1 MRPCKRNRK
10 RRRGVMFRSA
20 RSYPSHENSC
30 LCFHRLPRYSFL
42 VLGVFRT
49 NTSCTS
55 LGKICPKSGR
65 AQRGI
70 RTAVIRSRALGD
82 RAEQARLGRHPTPS
96 PTYGPP
102 MDHVIH
108 APPPPSTPIPFCSCS
123 RFTLFA
129 PSTTTPPPPLPTS
142 HYHPAI
148 HSFNCTSHSLPSATH
163 PIPTLVLIILQFL
176 GDLSLSPRLGS
187 WRWVLTSRGGLWS
200 LVLQLATYWFGLRL
214 LSVDDMED
222 PVHPVPCPK

>member
-108 APPPPSTPIPFCSCS
+108 APPPHPPPSPSAPAPASPFSLLQQQPHHHRYPPHITIQPS
-123 RFTLFA
+123 ILSTARRTAFHRPPTLF
-129 PSTTTPPPPLPTS
+129 PPL
-142 HYHPAI
+142 
-148 HSFNCTSHSLPSATH
+148 C
-163 PIPTLVLIILQFL
+163 
-176 GDLSLSPRLGS
+176 
-187 WRWVLTSRGGLWS
+187 
-200 LVLQLATYWFGLRL
+200 
-214 LSVDDMED
+214 
-222 PVHPVPCPK
+222 